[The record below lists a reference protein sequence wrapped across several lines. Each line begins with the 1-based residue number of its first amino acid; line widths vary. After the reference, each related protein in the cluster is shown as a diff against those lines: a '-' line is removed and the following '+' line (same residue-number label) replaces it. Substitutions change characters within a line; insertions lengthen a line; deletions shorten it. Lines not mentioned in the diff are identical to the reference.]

1 MSKVLAK
8 PASAGKRVGSLLSL
22 FAIAGF
28 VLAAFCAKYDLA
40 HGQTFQK
47 KGKKATPPVVE
58 KKEDG
63 KKSAPVEQ
71 AKSLTNGQ
79 KVETVALG
87 KLIDQEVMKRLNK
100 EGVKAVPVC
109 DDAEFLRRVH
119 LDLVGVI
126 PSAEKARAFLDSKD
140 PAKRQKLVDELL
152 ADPRFGTF
160 MAEVWTTLMIP
171 RESNNRAL
179 KVESLQKWL
188 AAGFNEGK
196 PLDKLVHELVTS
208 TGTQEENGAVTYFI
222 GNNTV
227 DKITD
232 SVSRMFMGVQ
242 LQCAQCHNHPF
253 TDYKQNEYWGMA
265 AFFMKTRASANPQ
278 QAAKKGTPIVI
289 SESTAAKGKK
299 QMLPES
305 AKIVPA
311 KFLQG
316 ASPKIAAADPARP
329 VLADWMT
336 SKDNP
341 FFAKAMVN
349 RFWFQMFGRG
359 LVHTVDDMHDDNPAS
374 HPELLATLTE
384 QFKLNNFDTK
394 QLLKAIIFSDAYQ
407 RTSKSTVDSASI
419 EPDLYSQRIVR
430 TMHPEQ
436 LFDSLVS
443 VVGKGPL
450 AKGKGEAKAADKKG
464 PVGPR
469 DNFISFFRVDEFNPF
484 DYTAGIPQALRI
496 MNSQLTNR
504 GEFLGVSLAGGA
516 KSPREAVENIY
527 LAVLSRRPT
536 EAETTRLVKHV
547 ADSKGLPRA
556 AYGDIVWALLNSSE
570 FVLNH

>member
-1 MSKVLAK
+1 M
-8 PASAGKRVGSLLSL
+8 

-28 VLAAFCAKYDLA
+28 VFTAFWAKYDPA
-40 HGQTFQK
+40 FGQEAQK
-47 KGKKATPPVVE
+47 KGKKAVAPPVVE
-58 KKEDG
+58 KKAEGKYG
-63 KKSAPVEQ
+63 KKSTGPVEQ
-71 AKSLTNGQ
+71 AKSLTNGK
-79 KVETVALG
+79 KVEPVALG

-100 EGVKAVPVC
+100 EGVKPVPVC

-126 PSAEKARAFLDSKD
+126 PTAEKAKAFLDSKD
-140 PAKRQKLVDELL
+140 ANKRQKLVDELL

-160 MAEVWTTLMIP
+160 MAEVWTTLMVP

-179 KVESLQKWL
+179 KVEPLQKWL

-196 PLDKLVHELVTS
+196 PLNKLVHELVTA
-208 TGTQEENGAVTYFI
+208 TGPIDENAAGIYFV
-222 GNNTV
+222 GNPTV

-232 SVSRMFMGVQ
+232 NVSRMFMGVQ

-253 TDYKQNEYWGMA
+253 TDYKQTEYWGMA
-265 AFFMKTRASANPQ
+265 AFFMKTRMNANPQ
-278 QAAKKGTPIVI
+278 QAAKKGTSIVV
-289 SESTAAKGKK
+289 SESATAKGKK
-299 QMLPES
+299 QQLPDS

-316 ASPKIAAADPARP
+316 DTPKIATSDPARP

-384 QFKLNNFDTK
+384 QFKLGNFDTK
-394 QLLKAIIFSDAYQ
+394 QLLRAIIASDAYQ

-436 LFDSLVS
+436 LFDSLIT

-450 AKGKGEAKAADKKG
+450 AKAKGEGKAVDKKG

-469 DNFISFFRVDEFNPF
+469 DNFLSFFRVEEFNPL

-504 GEFLGVSLAGGA
+504 GEFFGAGLAAGA
-516 KSPREAVENIY
+516 KSPQQAIENIY
-527 LAVLSRRPT
+527 LTILSRRPT
-536 EAETTRLVKHV
+536 EEETRRMVQYIGKQET
-547 ADSKGLPRA
+547 PRA
-556 AYGDIVWALLNSSE
+556 GFGDIVWALLNSSE